1 MKLASGTT
9 ARAVEEWIGKTPNSK
24 IPEEVGIRIF
34 MRYGGKDGKT
44 GQRLVP
50 GCFQFDHITADALK
64 RTRIQSI
71 EEGLHVCGVH
81 HKVKTHNHDRPKI
94 RKAKRIDESRAG
106 IKPRFSRPMPGSKAS
121 GWKKLMSGEVVR
133 R

>member
-1 MKLASGTT
+1 MTRNNFTKAQMRAMRERSGDVCEAGKFGTGKMYCM
-9 ARAVEEWIGKTPNSK
+9 ADADHCWRKAEE
-24 IPEEVGIRIF
+24 
-34 MRYGGKDGKT
+34 
-44 GQRLVP
+44 
-50 GCFQFDHITADALK
+50 FDHITADALK